1 MELDASAFSLPVQRF
16 LFLRLETCAQLPHL
30 SLILI
35 DKGFALASQ
44 VPLVKVVG
52 FSQFFLVPFYDPLN
66 LRLKAFDCL
75 RPDLSDLLSFPLLA
89 PDFLRSDPRVL
100 ILLQFN

>member
-1 MELDASAFSLPVQRF
+1 MELDASAFSLPVQCF
-16 LFLRLETCAQLPHL
+16 LFLRLQTRAQLPHL

-52 FSQFFLVPFYDPLN
+52 LPQFFLVPFYDPLN
-66 LRLKAFDCL
+66 LRLKAFNCL
-75 RPDLSDLLSFPLLA
+75 RPDLSDLFSFPLLA
-89 PDFLRSDPRVL
+89 PDFLRSDPRIL
-100 ILLQFN
+100 ILL